1 MRIGIYLFVFFS
13 AFISAFSQQSSKK
26 SQYDLVKE
34 RVSKTFFVK
43 PLEAKEDA
51 YLLKKIAKT
60 NLEIVTAYKYL
71 GYIYDLTGNSDSAR
85 YYYSKELYFAKKN
98 FYKDEIHYQAVINYC
113 NWGINYVD
121 GKVIVKELTEALNI
135 IDQNKYVQQKGL
147 MYMLLGDVLL
157 KDFDFEKAENYFD
170 KSFKLIKGKYT
181 KVDYYMRKA
190 QINNLKSDYL
200 TEKENLLLALNSLDT
215 KEIFTYPQILNKL
228 GDVSLMLGNY
238 SEAKSYLEESLFYQ
252 NKNSFKG
259 MSSETYLNLYKLDK
273 ASKVT
278 FEKFYLDKALES
290 NSGDI
295 SVLKKIFLEY
305 KEYYATKK
313 NVAKEREFFEKF
325 NRLNDSIFSVE
336 KVKVKADIESR
347 YQLNENLKE
356 LALKEK
362 IIQKDKSIKSAY
374 VFAVALLIILIIII
388 LIFYYLHLK
397 AQKKLRKNQKMLH
410 EEQMKLMLENQRMEI
425 IKEKIKTKFE
435 ERGKLS
441 LELHDGIASEISALK
456 LSLAT
461 ESELSKIEIDNLVE
475 KIDKLYTEIRNLSHS
490 LDPDNIDFVEFSQF
504 VANLCDQL
512 EKKGLKTSKNFYIT
526 KKVDDLEVD
535 TLVNIYRIIQEAV
548 TNVLKHANAKN
559 IVFDV
564 IETDDTLF
572 IHIKDDG
579 IGFDIKE
586 SKHGIGLKNIKKRV
600 NSFKGSIDINSEK
613 GKGTEIKIELPII

>member
-1 MRIGIYLFVFFS
+1 MRICIYLFVFLGT
-13 AFISAFSQQSSKK
+13 FISAFSQKTKK

-43 PLEAKEDA
+43 PLDALEDA
-51 YLLKKIAKT
+51 YILKKIAKT
-60 NLEIVTAYKYL
+60 DLEIVTSYKYL
-71 GYIYDLTGNSDSAR
+71 GYIYDLSGNSDSAR
-85 YYYSKELYFAKKN
+85 YYFTKELFFAKKN
-98 FYKDEIHYQAVINYC
+98 FHKDEIHYQAVINYC

-121 GKVIVKELTEALNI
+121 EKVIIKELTEALNI
-135 IDQNKYVQQKGL
+135 IDQNKFEQQKGL

-170 KSFKLIKGKYT
+170 KSFKLIKGKYI

-190 QINNLKSDYL
+190 QINNLKSDYVN
-200 TEKENLLLALNSLDT
+200 EKGNLLLALNSLDT

-228 GDVSLMLGNY
+228 GEVSMMIGNY
-238 SEAKSYLEESLFYQ
+238 SEAKKYLDESLFYQ

-259 MSSETYLNLYKLDK
+259 MSSETYLNLYKLNK

-305 KEYYATKK
+305 KEYYAINK
-313 NVAKEREFFEKF
+313 NVAKEREYFEKF
-325 NRLNDSIFSVE
+325 NRLNDSIFSIE

-356 LALKEK
+356 LELKEK

-456 LSLAT
+456 LSLAI

-475 KIDKLYTEIRNLSHS
+475 KIDKLYSEIRNLSHS

-512 EKKGLKTSKNFYIT
+512 ERKGLKTSKNFYIT

-535 TLVNIYRIIQEAV
+535 ILVNIYRIIQEAV

-559 IVFDV
+559 VVFDV
-564 IETDDTLF
+564 IETDDTIC

-579 IGFDIKE
+579 IGFDVKE
-586 SKHGIGLKNIKKRV
+586 SKQGIGLKNIKKRV
-600 NSFKGSIDINSEK
+600 NSFKGSIYINSEK
-613 GKGTEIKIELPII
+613 GQGTEIKIELPII